1 MVIFHSYVDLPE
13 GNPAIKDCGSKNQ
26 RSEGL
31 GVDCFESEED
41 LSHNTGAAFPHPK
54 RLKRHKTHGNK
65 NHFFLRN
72 QRRTLVWDD
81 PWNNHLEIIKN
92 SHGGDSLGYYSPVTS
107 FFCWHPESIDA
118 ELFIPSGTKRTMTLT
133 CHELLFNR
141 HVKS

>member
-1 MVIFHSYVDLPE
+1 MLIYQRVILLSKTVDQR
-13 GNPAIKDCGSKNQ
+13 IKDRKD
-26 RSEGL
+26 L
-31 GVDCFESEED
+31 GWTV
-41 LSHNTGAAFPHPK
+41 LKVKKTFPTIQVQHFHTPNDWNDIK
-54 RLKRHKTHGNK
+54 HMETKTI
-65 NHFFLRN
+65 FFLRN

-118 ELFIPSGTKRTMTLT
+118 ELFKPSGTKRTMTLT